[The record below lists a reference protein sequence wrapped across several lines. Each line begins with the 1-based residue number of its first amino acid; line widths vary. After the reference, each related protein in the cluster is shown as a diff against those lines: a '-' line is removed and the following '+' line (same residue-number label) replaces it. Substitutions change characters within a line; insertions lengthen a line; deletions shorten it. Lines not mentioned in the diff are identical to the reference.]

1 MNDIGSESKPIES
14 VTGVRSPGGEG
25 GGPSPPAVRVS
36 QKAAGSGKI
45 SPATQAVASPDLKKV
60 LEGVSSH
67 ENVGL
72 TYVIDRE
79 THSVTIKVMDRDTNE
94 VIRQIPSEE
103 MQKLSATMRD
113 LQGLLFKAEV

>member
-14 VTGVRSPGGEG
+14 VTGVRSPEG
-25 GGPSPPAVRVS
+25 DSSGQSPPVRVS

-45 SPATQAVASPDLKKV
+45 SPATQAVAPPDLKKALV
-60 LEGVSSH
+60 GASSH

-72 TYVIDRE
+72 SYVVDRE
-79 THSVTIKVMDRDTNE
+79 THSVIIKVMDRDTNE

-103 MQKLSATMRD
+103 MQKLRATMRD
-113 LQGLLFKAEV
+113 LHGLLFKAEV

>member
-14 VTGVRSPGGEG
+14 VTGVRSPEGEG
-25 GGPSPPAVRVS
+25 GGPSPPVRVS

-45 SPATQAVASPDLKKV
+45 SPATQAVASPDLKKH

-72 TYVIDRE
+72 SYVIDRE

-103 MQKLSATMRD
+103 MQKLRATMRD